1 MPVNKLYKTV
11 FITLLLCIS
20 FTAYSQNFRAREH
33 SQNQLRVIRPQNQ
46 LRMER
51 SQNPGMRRIQVV
63 KEAFLSQQLALTR
76 HQGESFWP
84 IYRQYQNE
92 LFEVRRLKRL
102 NNSDAQANGAEQ
114 VKKDLDYD
122 AQLVS
127 IRKHY
132 NEEFMKVLPPE
143 KVSQLIKAEREF
155 NDELVRKLHEQNTGK
170 P

>member
-1 MPVNKLYKTV
+1 MTVNKLCKHV
-11 FITLLLCIS
+11 FFILLLGCFS
-20 FTAYSQNFRAREH
+20 YTAYSQN
-33 SQNQLRVIRPQNQ
+33 
-46 LRMER
+46 LRMQSR
-51 SQNPGMRRIQVV
+51 QQTGLRIVKPQNPGMRRIQVV
-63 KEAFLSQQLALTR
+63 KETFIGQQLALTR
-76 HQGESFWP
+76 QQGELFWP

-114 VKKDLDYD
+114 VKRDLDYD
-122 AQLVS
+122 AQLVA

-143 KVSQLIKAEREF
+143 KVSQLIKSEREF
-155 NDELVRKLHEQNTGK
+155 NDELVRKLHEQNVAK

>member
-1 MPVNKLYKTV
+1 MTRTKLFAPIFV
-11 FITLLLCIS
+11 ILLIS
-20 FTAYSQNFRAREH
+20 SISYSAH
-33 SQNQLRVIRPQNQ
+33 SQNLRLRVREQARTTVVRP
-46 LRMER
+46 
-51 SQNPGMRRIQVV
+51 QNPGMRRIQVV

-76 HQGESFWP
+76 QQGERFWP

-92 LFEVRRLKRL
+92 LYEVRRLKRL

-122 AQLVS
+122 AQLVD

-155 NDELVRKLHEQNTGK
+155 NDELVRSTHERKSG
-170 P
+170 PPM

>member
-1 MPVNKLYKTV
+1 M
-11 FITLLLCIS
+11 
-20 FTAYSQNFRAREH
+20 
-33 SQNQLRVIRPQNQ
+33 QLRQQN
-46 LRMER
+46 RATVVR

-63 KEAFLSQQLALTR
+63 KESFLSQQLALTR
-76 HQGESFWP
+76 QQGEKFWP

-122 AQLVS
+122 AQLVD

-143 KVSQLIKAEREF
+143 KVSQLIKSEREF
-155 NDELVRKLHEQNTGK
+155 NDELVRKLHEQK
-170 P
+170 PGSPM